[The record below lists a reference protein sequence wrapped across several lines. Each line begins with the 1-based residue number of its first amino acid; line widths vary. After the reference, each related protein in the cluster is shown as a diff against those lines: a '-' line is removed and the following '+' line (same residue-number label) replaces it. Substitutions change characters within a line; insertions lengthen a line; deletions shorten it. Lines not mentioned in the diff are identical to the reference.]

1 MQFKKILKKTWH
13 FIWHENSLLSW
24 IVNIILAFII
34 VKFVIY
40 PLIGLLLSTSYPIVA
55 VVSGSME
62 HDNINFN
69 EWWASNKD
77 FYLKNEFTKSQ
88 FQQSPF
94 PNGFNKGDIIV
105 LKGTEP
111 KDIKIGHVIVYKNQ
125 QYTNPIIHRVVKK
138 YTKNNNY
145 YFQTKGDH
153 NSQPD
158 SEINENQ
165 IIGKAIFRVPYLG
178 WIKIWFTQ
186 LINLAR

>member
-1 MQFKKILKKTWH
+1 MKFKKILKKTWH

-62 HDNINFN
+62 HDNMQFDD
-69 EWWASNKD
+69 WWDSNKD
-77 FYLKNEFTKSQ
+77 FYLQNGFIKSQ
-88 FQQSPF
+88 FQQYSF

-111 KDIKIGHVIVYKNQ
+111 KDIKIGHVVVYKNQ
-125 QYTNPIIHRVVKK
+125 QYTNPIIHRIVKK
-138 YTKNNNY
+138 YTKTDDY

-178 WIKIWFTQ
+178 WIKIWFTD
-186 LINLAR
+186 LINLFR